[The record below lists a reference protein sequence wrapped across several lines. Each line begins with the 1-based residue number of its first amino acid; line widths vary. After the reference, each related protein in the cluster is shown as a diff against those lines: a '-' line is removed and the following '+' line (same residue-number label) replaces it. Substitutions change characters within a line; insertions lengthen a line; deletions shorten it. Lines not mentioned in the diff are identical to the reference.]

1 VVTRVVIL
9 QPTLPRSEPPGR
21 SRSRWNAPS
30 GPVAILRISSEV
42 SEQPHGN
49 LRVLNHSLRVASLGH
64 VAVGMLVG
72 RTLPPGSDRRTAG
85 TMAVCAGLALLPDL
99 DYLGVMM
106 GLVDSGPCG
115 HRGATHSLIV
125 PLLVASLAAAIS
137 PRFNLPRWRTAVL
150 CGLAVASHALLDAMT
165 VGSRGVP
172 LLWPFTFAR
181 FEMPWRPI
189 PNAPCG
195 LHYLSAQGLRVATI
209 ELFQFFPVLLLALWP
224 RSRRTSTASPSPPEA
239 RIRMVGSGRMTH
251 PAA

>member
-1 VVTRVVIL
+1 MLISRAV
-9 QPTLPRSEPPGR
+9 PPRP
-21 SRSRWNAPS
+21 
-30 GPVAILRISSEV
+30 
-42 SEQPHGN
+42 
-49 LRVLNHSLRVASLGH
+49 
-64 VAVGMLVG
+64 
-72 RTLPPGSDRRTAG
+72 DRRIAG
-85 TMAVCAGLALLPDL
+85 TMAVFSGLALLPDL

-150 CGLAVASHALLDAMT
+150 CGLAVASHAFLDAMT

-172 LLWPFTFAR
+172 LLWPLTFAR

-224 RSRRTSTASPSPPEA
+224 RNRPTPTATSRPPES
-239 RIRMVGSGRMTH
+239 RIRTVGSRPMTH